1 MTPALILNFA
11 RQDLKDR
18 YAGSMLG
25 GLWSFIM
32 PLINILIFAL
42 IFSQIMGAR
51 LESFG
56 AEFSQYGY
64 SIYLISGILAWNAF
78 SSTVARVTN
87 VFHEKR
93 NLIGKV
99 SIRLDL
105 LPLYILLTETFIF
118 GVSFVF
124 FTVFLLIIGYPLSS
138 WWLLLPLLYL
148 VQQLFAYSLGFLLAI
163 FSVFIQDIKE
173 LTNVVLQLWFW
184 LTPIV
189 YVVNIVPDSIRQLLA
204 LNPMVHFISAWRS
217 IIIEHQLPDLL
228 PLAILGA
235 AGLAML
241 LTGLW
246 LIGKLERDIRDFI

>member
-78 SSTVARVTN
+78 SSTVSRVTN
-87 VFHEKR
+87 VFHDKR

-105 LPLYILLTETFIF
+105 LPCYILLTETFIF
-118 GVSFVF
+118 TVSFAF
-124 FTVFLLIIGYPLSS
+124 FTGFLLLIGYPLSS
-138 WWLLLPLLYL
+138 WWCLLPLLYL
-148 VQQLFAYSLGFLLAI
+148 VQQLFAYSLGFLLAV

-189 YVVNIVPDSIRQLLA
+189 YVVNIVPDGIRQLLM
-204 LNPMVHFISAWRS
+204 LNPMVHFIAAWRS
-217 IIIEHQLPDLL
+217 IIIDHQLPDLL
-228 PLAILGA
+228 PLVILGA
-235 AGLAML
+235 AGTLMLAA
-241 LTGLW
+241 GLW
-246 LIGKLERDIRDFI
+246 LTRKLERDIRDFI

>member
-1 MTPALILNFA
+1 MTPALIINFA

-56 AEFSQYGY
+56 AEFSKYGY

-78 SSTVARVTN
+78 SATVARVTH

-105 LPLYILLTETFIF
+105 LPLYILLSETFIF
-118 GVSFVF
+118 AVSFAF
-124 FTVFLLIIGYPLSS
+124 FTGFLLLIGFPLSS
-138 WWLLLPLLYL
+138 WWLALPVLYL
-148 VQQLFAYSLGFLLAI
+148 LQQLFAYSLGFLLAV
-163 FSVFIQDIKE
+163 FSVFIQDVKE
-173 LTNVVLQLWFW
+173 LTNVILQLWFW

-189 YVVNIVPDSIRQLLA
+189 YVVNIVPPGIHQLLM
-204 LNPMVHFISAWRS
+204 LNPMYHFIDAWRS
-217 IIIEHQLPDLL
+217 IIIDQQMPDLL
-228 PLAILGA
+228 PLGVLSASGI
-235 AGLAML
+235 AML
-241 LTGLW
+241 VAGLW
-246 LIGKLERDIRDFI
+246 LIRKLERDIRDFI

>member
-56 AEFSQYGY
+56 AEFSRYGY

-87 VFHEKR
+87 VFHDKR

-105 LPLYILLTETFIF
+105 LPVYILLTETFIF
-118 GVSFVF
+118 AVSFAF
-124 FTVFLLIIGYPLSS
+124 FTGFLLIIGFPISG
-138 WWLLLPLLYL
+138 WWCLLPLLYL
-148 VQQLFAYSLGFLLAI
+148 LQQMFAYSLGFILAV

-189 YVVNIVPDSIRQLLA
+189 YVVNIVPDGIRQLLM

-217 IIIEHQLPDLL
+217 IIIDQQMPNLL
-228 PLAILGA
+228 PLALLSAVGLFMLV
-235 AGLAML
+235 AGQ
-241 LTGLW
+241 W
-246 LIGKLERDIRDFI
+246 LIRKLERDIRDFI